1 MKKNEHNGQRD
12 SKRFS
17 ILTSSLIAKGELIFT
32 VVFLCQ
38 DASNDAL
45 CELERAVLNLT
56 TDQGGDDLMGH
67 VIVIYPS
74 TRLSDGNE
82 LQLV

>member
-17 ILTSSLIAKGELIFT
+17 ILTCSLIAKGELIFT

-45 CELERAVLNLT
+45 CELERAILNLT
-56 TDQGGDDLMGH
+56 TDQGDDLVGH